1 MYVHEFDTNM
11 GTSAGVQEPSLRAC
25 RSVCECLILWA
36 PLELIRMLYFTETAP
51 SMQLSCWLEAKWV
64 NLTLVQNQRAIYGDP
79 SRRG

>member
-1 MYVHEFDTNM
+1 MQICVRVSLIM
-11 GTSAGVQEPSLRAC
+11 G
-25 RSVCECLILWA
+25 
-36 PLELIRMLYFTETAP
+36 PLELIRMLYFTQTAP

>member
-1 MYVHEFDTNM
+1 MRADLCASVSYYGPPGIDQNAVFH
-11 GTSAGVQEPSLRAC
+11 PSQ
-25 RSVCECLILWA
+25 
-36 PLELIRMLYFTETAP
+36 TAP